1 AAARIGGLKPEHVP
15 LYRAALGR
23 TAADDAVDAVLGH
36 EVEGAVGAALDR
48 LPAFDRQALRRRHQ
62 GDLLQR
68 VTAIGHLRR
77 DRVELALVRE
87 RLALESLEQDIDAFL
102 EHLAIGVLVNKGSA
116 EALDLAGV
124 VAARHPEDDPPA
136 GQDI

>member
-1 AAARIGGLKPEHVP
+1 ETEREALAEFELDAAARIGGLKPEHVP

-36 EVEGAVGAALDR
+36 EIEGAVGAALDR

-68 VTAIGHLRR
+68 VAAIRHLRR
-77 DRVELALVRE
+77 DRVEFSFMRE
-87 RLALESLEQDIDAFL
+87 RLPLERLEQD
-102 EHLAIGVLVNKGSA
+102 
-116 EALDLAGV
+116 
-124 VAARHPEDDPPA
+124 
-136 GQDI
+136 